1 MYSQIVISATNKNEF
16 SRVKNSIKLKMEKKC
31 TGCGETKPLEEY
43 HKHKT
48 CKYGRRA
55 KCKLCKNAY
64 KKAYDQSEAG
74 KAYKKKYN
82 QSEKGKAYQKAY
94 RQTEKN
100 KAKKKAYDKKYKQS
114 EAGKA
119 AQKKYEQSEAGKA
132 KRKAYIE
139 SEAGKAKKKAYEQSE
154 AGKAKKKAYKKNRYH
169 NDPIFKLHNILSSG
183 FCDWIKGNRKTCRT
197 EQYVGCTYKELL
209 DHLESQF
216 EEGMTWENQGEW
228 HIDHFKAQSRFDPTI
243 EEEAFKCWHYTN
255 LQPMWASENIK
266 HSNKKKPGDEFVIWM
281 DREIGWINI
290 KNLLI

>member
-1 MYSQIVISATNKNEF
+1 
-16 SRVKNSIKLKMEKKC
+16 MEKTC
-31 TGCGETKPLEEY
+31 TGCGETKLLSEY
-43 HKHKT
+43 YKQKAG
-48 CKYGRRA
+48 KYGRCA

-74 KAYKKKYN
+74 KAKR
-82 QSEKGKAYQKAY
+82 KA
-94 RQTEKN
+94 
-100 KAKKKAYDKKYKQS
+100 
-114 EAGKA
+114 
-119 AQKKYEQSEAGKA
+119 YEQSEAGKE
-132 KRKAYIE
+132 KRKAYN
-139 SEAGKAKKKAYEQSE
+139 QSE
-154 AGKAKKKAYKKNRYH
+154 AGKAKKKACNKAYNQSEAGKAYMKAYRQTEARKAKRKAYKKNRYD
-169 NDPIFKLHNILSSG
+169 NDPVFKLQCNLRSG
-183 FCDWIKGNRKTCRT
+183 FCDWIKGNRKTCKT
-197 EQYVGCTYKELL
+197 EQYVGCTYQELL

-228 HIDHFKAQSRFDPTI
+228 QVDHFKAQSRFDPTI